1 MSTSHPHW
9 LRSAI
14 IAVVGLIIA
23 LCSVLWVGIAIR
35 SVGPKTISLVY
46 RIEEKTTLAFVRS
59 TQEGKFLDTI
69 GKVRRFFPPEARTDL
84 PSLPKGVSYEYALL
98 SGSGSQHWIVVVHTR
113 NQEQVIFESSAEA
126 QSFLLPIDR
135 IGASIGAGEFF
146 RAHGGQKSSDCT
158 FIDLMNTALAD
169 DTEPIFMRLALFTF
183 SHALFLEGEKDEQ
196 KLILRKHDPS
206 LPLLSGTAPAII
218 GTGSGRPLFSL
229 SAGHPSLLLSALQK
243 TNERTEKGLAEGLLG
258 ILQFRLK
265 SLTQS
270 SDLKKAVD
278 DLAKNGLSLTL
289 MPTETGMSFLLMTKG
304 RNGKTIDEWW
314 QRMQS
319 TATPAMIRTQRFL
332 HGNSRTDVI
341 RAPMQERR
349 ITESGWTLIAA
360 NSGTQLPLSFAVKDA
375 TLLLSNDKTLLSTG
389 MRSFDDAVGN
399 PGNPTSMRGIIDID
413 WLLGTLKRGSKL
425 LPSLLTHAATH
436 VTWEGED
443 SGETVD
449 VRYRIER

>member
-1 MSTSHPHW
+1 MSAPHPHW

-14 IAVVGLIIA
+14 IAAVGLIIA

-46 RIEEKTTLAFVRS
+46 RIEEKTTLAFIRS
-59 TQEGKFLDTI
+59 TQEGQFLETI
-69 GKVRRFFPPEARTDL
+69 GKVRRLFPTESRTDL
-84 PSLPKGVSYEYALL
+84 PSLPKGVSYEFALL
-98 SGSGSQHWIVVVHTR
+98 SGSGSLHWIVVVHTR
-113 NQEQVIFESSAEA
+113 NQEQVILESSSEA
-126 QSFLLPIDR
+126 RSFLLPIDR

-158 FIDLMNTALAD
+158 FIDLMNTGLAD
-169 DTEPIFMRLALFTF
+169 DNEPIFLRLALSVF
-183 SHALFLEGEKDEQ
+183 SHALFLGEEKGQQ

-206 LPLLSGTAPAII
+206 LPILSGTAPAII

-229 SAGHPSLLLSALQK
+229 SVGHPSLLLSALQK
-243 TNERTEKGLAEGLLG
+243 TNERTKNGLAEGVLG

-270 SDLKKAVD
+270 SNLKQAVD
-278 DLAKNGLSLTL
+278 DLARNGLGITL
-289 MPTETGMSFLLMTKG
+289 MPTEKGTALLFMTKG
-304 RNGKTIDEWW
+304 RSDKTVDEWW

-341 RAPMQERR
+341 RAPTQERR
-349 ITESGWTLIAA
+349 IAGNDWTLMTT
-360 NSGTQLPLSFAVKDA
+360 NSGTQLPLSFAMKKAV
-375 TLLLSNDKTLLSTG
+375 LLFGNDKALLSTG
-389 MRSFDDAVGN
+389 MRDIDDTVSDREHSA
-399 PGNPTSMRGIIDID
+399 SMKGTIDIN
-413 WLLGTLKRGSKL
+413 WLLGTLKRGSRL

-436 VTWEGED
+436 VTWEVED
-443 SGETVD
+443 NGETVD
-449 VRYRIER
+449 VRYRLER